1 MWWRTIV
8 FWFAL
13 MALAIGNGTVRVKW
27 IIPYTGLA
35 TGLAVSTLML
45 CTLILLATWSSIA
58 WIGPVTTGQAWA
70 VGLAW
75 LAMTLGF
82 EFLAGHFLFKKPW
95 PELLYDYNVMQGR
108 IWVLVPIVTL
118 LAPWLMAKMRG
129 LIPG

>member
-13 MALAIGNGTVRVKW
+13 MALAILNGTVRVKW

-45 CTLILLATWSSIA
+45 CTPILLATWSSIA
-58 WIGPVTTGQAWA
+58 WIGPATAGQAWA
-70 VGLAW
+70 VGMTW
-75 LAMTLGF
+75 LAMTLAF

-95 PELLYDYNVMQGR
+95 PELLYDYNVLQGR
-108 IWVLVPIVTL
+108 VWVLVPIVTMF
-118 LAPWLMAKMRG
+118 APWLMAKVRG